1 MVDRQFTKRI
11 ATFLFAVCMVATC
24 QVAPGQTYPTRP
36 VRLVSAFPPGGA
48 TDIIA
53 RLVSQHLGRALGQ
66 AVVVENKPGAGGAIG
81 ADAVA
86 KAPADGY
93 TLLIGGSG
101 VFSTSPAFGN
111 KVPFDSV
118 RDFASIVELVE
129 TPRVLVVSSTLPY
142 KSVKELI
149 AAARLK
155 PGALNYA
162 SNGIGGTVQMSSEA
176 FKLVTE
182 IDITHVPYKGTALA
196 LSDLASGQ
204 VAMLIDNIVS
214 VQPSLQSGK
223 ARALAVTSSTRSALL
238 PDVPTMIEAG
248 VPGFVDM
255 TYFGLFAPAGT
266 PSPVIVKLNA
276 EINKMLQLPEVID
289 QLVQQGAIPVGG
301 TPQDFA
307 SHIAAETAKWTKV
320 VTDAGIT
327 PN

>member
-1 MVDRQFTKRI
+1 MGRQFAKRI
-11 ATFLFAVCMVATC
+11 AAFLFAVLTAATC
-24 QVAPGQTYPTRP
+24 HSETGQTYPNRP

-53 RLVSQHLGRALGQ
+53 RLVSQYLGQSLGQ

-93 TLLIGGSG
+93 TLLIAGSS
-101 VFSTSPAFGN
+101 VFSTAPAFGS
-111 KVPFDSV
+111 KVPFDSA
-118 RDFASIVELVE
+118 RDFAPIAELVE
-129 TPRVLVVSSTLPY
+129 TPRVLVVSATLPY
-142 KSVKELI
+142 KSVQEFV
-149 AAARLK
+149 AAATEK

-176 FKLVTE
+176 FKLATGT
-182 IDITHVPYKGTALA
+182 DITHVPYKGTALA

-223 ARALAVTSSTRSALL
+223 ARALAVTSSNRSALL
-238 PDVPTMIEAG
+238 PEVPTMREAG

-266 PSPVIVKLNA
+266 PDAVLAKLNA
-276 EINKMLQLPEVID
+276 EINKMLQRPEVID
-289 QLVQQGAIPVGG
+289 QLAQQGAIPVGG

-320 VTDAGIT
+320 VKDAGIT